1 MIGVLGR
8 NSRRHSHQRRSNFFS
23 KMKQA
28 ALEAKHKP
36 SVPISAMRYRGR
48 QKKSIFAQTANYCRK
63 DWQENIVTLGLFIK
77 NSSHGEPINSI
88 YLATQSSTAISPN
101 NENDKQQ
108 QEKTFWYSSFII
120 RQTWKQPLL
129 EEAKLPPAIHR
140 QKGEPT
146 HLSLYFPCLLGDFWH
161 IYIFLISI
169 LLISQQ
175 DNILA
180 VGNIQRKRH

>member
-63 DWQENIVTLGLFIK
+63 D
-77 NSSHGEPINSI
+77 
-88 YLATQSSTAISPN
+88 
-101 NENDKQQ
+101 
-108 QEKTFWYSSFII
+108 
-120 RQTWKQPLL
+120 
-129 EEAKLPPAIHR
+129 
-140 QKGEPT
+140 
-146 HLSLYFPCLLGDFWH
+146 
-161 IYIFLISI
+161 
-169 LLISQQ
+169 
-175 DNILA
+175 
-180 VGNIQRKRH
+180 